1 MVRIQVMVFDLPSI
15 RGYLQKLPAIPAFP
29 HPTRR
34 SPQLPI
40 VGKCYAL
47 NLILS
52 RRPLRNPR
60 PVLVALLLVATE
72 WRRARMPQDTL
83 TITDNRTGKSYSL
96 PVENGTI
103 RAMDLRQIK
112 TGPEDF
118 GLMTYY
124 PSFMNPASCRSAIP

>member
-15 RGYLQKLPAIPAFP
+15 RGYLQKLPAIRAFQNR
-29 HPTRR
+29 TRR

-52 RRPLRNPR
+52 RRPLRNLR
-60 PVLVALLLVATE
+60 RVLVALLLVATE
-72 WRRARMPQDTL
+72 WRRARRPQDTL

-103 RAMDLRQIK
+103 RAIDLPHIN
-112 TGPEDF
+112 T
-118 GLMTYY
+118 
-124 PSFMNPASCRSAIP
+124 S

>member
-1 MVRIQVMVFDLPSI
+1 MVRIQVMAFDLPSI

-52 RRPLRNPR
+52 PRPLPNPR
-60 PVLVALLLVATE
+60 PVVVALLLVATE
-72 WRRARMPQDTL
+72 WTSARTPQATL
-83 TITDNRTGKSYSL
+83 TTTDNPPGRAHTL
-96 PVENGTI
+96 PAQNGPL
-103 RAMDLRQIK
+103 RPLPLRQ
-112 TGPEDF
+112 TH
-118 GLMTYY
+118 T
-124 PSFMNPASCRSAIP
+124 A